1 MAIRNI
7 VTIAVVAAAA
17 AAGLAGCGS
26 GADSAAGGGKEVR
39 AETGQAARVEVPRLV
54 TASGS
59 LEAASTAMVST
70 RMMGWVKQ
78 VHVDAGQHV
87 EKGDPLVSIDDTDLR
102 AKRAQAEAGI
112 AEAKAVLANAE
123 TMVARFERLYAED
136 SVSKAKL
143 DEVTTGRDRAAAGLA
158 MAKAALR
165 EVNVH
170 LSYLDIIA
178 PTAGVIARRMVDPG
192 DMANPGMPL
201 LVLEQSAHMKVVA
214 HVGEKDVSAV
224 SAGDPVSVDVTSLPD
239 AVFATTIDRVV
250 PAANPGSRTYD
261 VEARLDNPDGRLK
274 SGMFAR
280 MSIPVGTRSAV
291 VVPADAVIQR
301 GQLTGIWIVDDQG
314 RAGLRWVRLG
324 RALDER
330 IEVLSGLA
338 GGETIILTAAAPL
351 AEGDKVVR

>member
-17 AAGLAGCGS
+17 TVGLAGCGS
-26 GADSAAGGGKEVR
+26 GTDSAAGGGKEVR
-39 AETGQAARVEVPRLV
+39 AETGQAARIEVPRLV
-54 TASGS
+54 TASGN
-59 LEAASTAMVST
+59 LEAANSAMVST

-78 VHVDAGQHV
+78 VHVEAGQRV
-87 EKGDPLVSIDDTDLR
+87 AKGDPLVSIDDTDLR
-102 AKRAQAEAGI
+102 AKKAQAEAGI

-123 TMVARFERLYAED
+123 SMVGRFERLYAEN
-136 SVSKAKL
+136 SVSKAQL
-143 DEVTTGRDRAAAGLA
+143 DEVTTGRDRAAAGLK
-158 MAKAALR
+158 MAQAALR

-170 LSYLDIIA
+170 LGYLDIVA
-178 PTAGVIARRMVDPG
+178 PTSGVIARRMVDPG

-201 LVLEQSAHMKVVA
+201 LLLEQSARMKVVA

-224 SAGDPVSVDVTSLPD
+224 GAGDSVRVDVTSLPG
-239 AVFATTIDRVV
+239 AVFATAIDRVV

-291 VVPADAVIQR
+291 VVPATAVIRR
-301 GQLTGIWIVDDQG
+301 GQLTGVWIVDDQG
-314 RAGLRWVRLG
+314 RAGLRWVRPG
-324 RALDER
+324 RTIGEQV
-330 IEVLSGLA
+330 EVLSGLA
-338 GGETIILTAAAPL
+338 GGETIVLSAAAPL